1 MPKDMNALK
10 NNKYNPFLFIVF
22 VPAQNCCTQNKV
34 YCYQFNQKWG
44 IFKFLALH
52 LKLFQNNSPL
62 WIEILLRLSGNF
74 AELVDCL

>member
-1 MPKDMNALK
+1 METTK
-10 NNKYNPFLFIVF
+10 NNKSNPFMMIIF
-22 VPAQNCCTQNKV
+22 VSALNCVNKIW
-34 YCYQFNQKWG
+34 CNDISSIKKWG